1 MDFKLLK
8 VFVIYLDQEC
18 PKIFNPLHQTKLSD
32 KFIEYSTA
40 IMQNAQ
46 ESSIKNKLYPSGN
59 TAAYNKFK
67 ARYLQRLID
76 EFLIANQSAF
86 KAYNANTLS
95 NYWLLTIQLKQS
107 GHLEL
112 CKYFAKKGLSLAK
125 RNKKYRQAFKFADFL
140 KRYYML
146 LKWDAIEYVHME
158 KDAQRFLKL
167 FEEEQHWTN
176 VYFSLT
182 HHLYNF
188 RLGKISDV
196 FDVDFQQYKA
206 PDSSS
211 KYAHFYYHSSWVLK
225 AIVECNY
232 QAALAYITEKEIHF
246 SKSSAKVDQ
255 RLLDNLKLLKGQI
268 YFHLN
273 QLDDALLLIQSFPN
287 NGNDLEYGRVLY
299 LQVRILLRKGDLQQA
314 FEVFRSFFP
323 VIKEIKNL
331 ELPFMEGFY
340 LLYGLFF
347 ALNQKALIQDEQD
360 FFRNFRHKHW
370 LNSLPIYSS
379 DKLGLN
385 IAIHLIDFFMAHAK
399 GWAALFEKSEQLDKY
414 RYRYLK
420 KHPAYQPI
428 HDLFLILKQ
437 TGKYK
442 MGDADLEA
450 IHILKESLPA
460 MEWSNLPFYMSEI
473 CLFEYRTWI
482 SIIISKP
489 HAIEQD

>member
-1 MDFKLLK
+1 M
-8 VFVIYLDQEC
+8 IYLDQEC
-18 PKIFNPLHQTKLSD
+18 PKIFNPFYQASLSD
-32 KFIEYSTA
+32 KFIDYSSA
-40 IMQNAQ
+40 IMQDDQ
-46 ESSIKNKLYPSGN
+46 ESSIKDKLYPSGN
-59 TAAYNKFK
+59 AAAYNKFK
-67 ARYLQRLID
+67 ARFLKRLID
-76 EFLIANQSAF
+76 EFLLANQSAF
-86 KAYNANTLS
+86 KGYNANTLS
-95 NYWLLTIQLKQS
+95 NYWLLTIQFKQS

-112 CKYFAKKGLSLAK
+112 CKYFAKKGLSIAK

-146 LKWDAIEYVHME
+146 LKWDATEYVHME
-158 KDAQRFLKL
+158 KAAQRFLKL
-167 FEEEQHWTN
+167 FGEEQHWTN

-182 HHLYNF
+182 HHLYNY
-188 RLGKISDV
+188 RLGKKAEV
-196 FDVDFQQYKA
+196 FDIDFQQFKT

-225 AIVECNY
+225 SILDCNY
-232 QAALAYITEKEIHF
+232 EAALAYIEDKEIHF
-246 SKSSAKVDQ
+246 SMSKTKVDQ

-273 QLDDALLLIQSFPN
+273 QLDDALILIKSFPN
-287 NGNDLEYGRVLY
+287 NGNEIEYGRVLY
-299 LQVRILLRKGDLQQA
+299 LQIRILLRKGNFQQA

-340 LLYGLFF
+340 LLYGLFY
-347 ALNQKALIQDEQD
+347 ALYQKELIQDEQD

-385 IAIHLIDFFMAHAK
+385 ITIHLIDFLIAHAK
-399 GWAALFEKSEQLDKY
+399 GWSALIDKSEQLDKY

-420 KHPAYQPI
+420 KHEAYKPI

-442 MGDADLEA
+442 MGDADLET
-450 IHILKESLPA
+450 IHVLLESLPA
-460 MEWSNLPFYMSEI
+460 IEWSKLPFYMSEI
-473 CLFEYRTWI
+473 CLLEYATWI
-482 SIIISKP
+482 PVIISKP
-489 HAIEQD
+489 YAIEQN